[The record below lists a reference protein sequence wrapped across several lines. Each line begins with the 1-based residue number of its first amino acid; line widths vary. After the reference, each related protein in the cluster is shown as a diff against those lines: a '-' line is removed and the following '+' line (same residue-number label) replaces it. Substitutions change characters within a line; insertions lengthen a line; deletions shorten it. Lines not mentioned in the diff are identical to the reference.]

1 MKSRLLSSLILLAV
15 CALVL
20 GSCLNDNSIT
30 PYQQLQKDLDK
41 IEEYLV
47 ANPPAVSDIV
57 VRDAS
62 GVTLVITDRPAY
74 DITGTEPVPM
84 QPTPENII
92 RVGYV
97 GRLLNGTQ
105 FDADDSYTFTLTNE
119 DAGGTDVISGWK
131 IALGMMTKGMKAT
144 VFIPSGLAYGTRG
157 SGSIGANQ
165 VLIFDL
171 DLKEVD
177 QSNEEPR
184 FAQDKTKIANY
195 IDLQG
200 IENVT
205 VHPNG
210 FSYSLE
216 SSGSGPRPD
225 LYDQVRVKFTGKVL
239 NADNS
244 QTTFAQDIEQG
255 PVNVFSSRPA
265 NYIHGLALGLQL
277 MHEGD
282 KAKFYL
288 PSALGY
294 GPGTVNGV
302 STNSILVFDV
312 ELLEVIPN
320 EQ

>member
-1 MKSRLLSSLILLAV
+1 MKSRLLSSLVVLA
-15 CALVL
+15 ALSLAL
-20 GSCLNDNSIT
+20 GSCLNDDSIT
-30 PYQQLQKDLDK
+30 PYQRLQKDIAK
-41 IEEYLV
+41 IDAYLA
-47 ANPPAVSDIV
+47 ANPPAESDVV

-119 DAGGTDVISGWK
+119 DAGGSDVISGWK
-131 IALGMMTKGMKAT
+131 IALGMMTEGMKAT

-184 FAQDKTKIANY
+184 FTQDKTKIANY
-195 IDLQG
+195 IDLEG

-210 FSYSLE
+210 FSYRIE
-216 SSGSGPRPD
+216 SVGSGLLPD

-239 NADNS
+239 NADNT
-244 QTTFAQDIEQG
+244 QTTFAQDVEQG
-255 PVNVFSSRPA
+255 PVSIFSSRPA

-277 MHEGD
+277 MHQGD
-282 KAKFYL
+282 KATFYL

-294 GPGTVNGV
+294 GPGTTAGV
-302 STNSILVFDV
+302 STNSNLVFEI
-312 ELLEVIPN
+312 ELLEVTPN
-320 EQ
+320 AE